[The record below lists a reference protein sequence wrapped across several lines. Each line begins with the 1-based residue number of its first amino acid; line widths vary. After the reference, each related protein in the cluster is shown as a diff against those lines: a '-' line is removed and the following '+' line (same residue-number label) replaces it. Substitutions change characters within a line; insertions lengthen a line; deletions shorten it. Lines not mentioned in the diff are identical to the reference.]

1 VNIRILADQALIQ
14 LEPRETTALPGG
26 LIVNPGFSYKS
37 GRGTEAKDSRD
48 PRAKS
53 TGVRWAK
60 VLSIGPGYY
69 PGCRKCGAERA
80 CFIPT
85 TLRPGDRVLVSE
97 TSGHEYHFD
106 VKGSRQVEQT
116 TMVGEDLRVIREDEA
131 MLLDLDSRQGEDCPD
146 TVRDGA

>member
-1 VNIRILADQALIQ
+1 MKLRMVQDQALIQ

-53 TGVRWAK
+53 TGVPWAK

-69 PGCRKCGAERA
+69 PGCRKCGAERTA
-80 CFIPT
+80 FIPT
-85 TLRPGDRVLVSE
+85 TLRPGDRILVSE
-97 TSGHEYHFD
+97 TSGHEYTFD
-106 VKGSRQVEQT
+106 VKGSRQVEAT
-116 TMVGEDLRVIREDEA
+116 TMVGDDLRVIREDEA
-131 MLLDLDSRQGEDCPD
+131 MLLDLDSRLDECPD